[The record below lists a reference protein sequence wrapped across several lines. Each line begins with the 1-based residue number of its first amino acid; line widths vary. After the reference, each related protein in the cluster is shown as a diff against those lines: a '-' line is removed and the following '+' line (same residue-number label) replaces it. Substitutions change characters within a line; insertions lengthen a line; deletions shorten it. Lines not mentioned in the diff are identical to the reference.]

1 MYCFQKY
8 EANEITLVMVYST
21 HICKLAFKFN
31 FIVVYI
37 TLFNIQDLANLE
49 DDDFDDFGVFEVRT

>member
-1 MYCFQKY
+1 
-8 EANEITLVMVYST
+8 MVYST

-37 TLFNIQDLANLE
+37 TFFNIQDLANLE